1 MNRLRILFYVPSQ
14 TFADPNHKELTE
26 RLAQCLSDRIDVQ
39 LVVSTDKKTST
50 APADYDLIHIFG
62 CWSISACQLARK
74 AYVQHTPYLLTPLGA
89 LQPWEGERHR
99 RTPLYKRQ
107 RIVTEKA
114 AAVQVCGQ
122 LEQTTFLKL
131 NWNQRVALIKNP
143 VLTSLTTF
151 EEAANQLLLLYR
163 KVLDSYARVILD
175 DSTRQLIGNLLQVGL
190 DDEALDD
197 ADRRQALIAVLSSL
211 SDEEWRRISLYA
223 SEEGISLIIEA
234 AVKRLGLDKPMVD
247 VTQIDRFKGS
257 TTYSTNNLRGD
268 ILLSRNLLLRN
279 KVKET
284 FAEHG
289 ATEQSVSLQL
299 LNLHYELSH
308 HAAPLLHLANLYHT
322 MRYTDMDEDMIR
334 DMARD
339 LDILDFAERLMAV
352 MHHFLGLTEGF
363 MPFNSRNDKQARQLT
378 TALTK
383 FGVYPV

>member
-1 MNRLRILFYVPSQ
+1 M
-14 TFADPNHKELTE
+14 
-26 RLAQCLSDRIDVQ
+26 
-39 LVVSTDKKTST
+39 
-50 APADYDLIHIFG
+50 
-62 CWSISACQLARK
+62 
-74 AYVQHTPYLLTPLGA
+74 
-89 LQPWEGERHR
+89 
-99 RTPLYKRQ
+99 
-107 RIVTEKA
+107 
-114 AAVQVCGQ
+114 
-122 LEQTTFLKL
+122 
-131 NWNQRVALIKNP
+131 
-143 VLTSLTTF
+143 
-151 EEAANQLLLLYR
+151 
-163 KVLDSYARVILD
+163 
-175 DSTRQLIGNLLQVGL
+175 QVGL

-308 HAAPLLHLANLYHT
+308 HAAPAPPGQPLPYHALHRH
-322 MRYTDMDEDMIR
+322 
-334 DMARD
+334 
-339 LDILDFAERLMAV
+339 
-352 MHHFLGLTEGF
+352 G
-363 MPFNSRNDKQARQLT
+363 
-378 TALTK
+378 
-383 FGVYPV
+383 

>member
-1 MNRLRILFYVPSQ
+1 M
-14 TFADPNHKELTE
+14 
-26 RLAQCLSDRIDVQ
+26 
-39 LVVSTDKKTST
+39 
-50 APADYDLIHIFG
+50 
-62 CWSISACQLARK
+62 
-74 AYVQHTPYLLTPLGA
+74 
-89 LQPWEGERHR
+89 
-99 RTPLYKRQ
+99 
-107 RIVTEKA
+107 
-114 AAVQVCGQ
+114 
-122 LEQTTFLKL
+122 
-131 NWNQRVALIKNP
+131 
-143 VLTSLTTF
+143 
-151 EEAANQLLLLYR
+151 
-163 KVLDSYARVILD
+163 
-175 DSTRQLIGNLLQVGL
+175 QVGL

-363 MPFNSRNDKQARQLT
+363 MPFNSRDDKQARQLT
-378 TALTK
+378 AAFTK
-383 FGVYPV
+383 FDMYPV